1 MIMAEHYSKEELE
14 LYRNHQMSVLGQ
26 IACSNHLKEC
36 PTCAKLL
43 DELKDDD
50 RFLNDLRTSVRIYD
64 ALSREEAP
72 ETK

>member
-1 MIMAEHYSKEELE
+1 MAEHYSKEELE

-26 IACSNHLKEC
+26 IACSAHLKEC
-36 PTCAKLL
+36 PACAKLL

-72 ETK
+72 ATK

>member
-1 MIMAEHYSKEELE
+1 MAEHYSKEELE

-36 PTCAKLL
+36 PACAKLL

-50 RFLNDLRTSVRIYD
+50 RFLNDLRTSIQIYD
-64 ALSREEAP
+64 MLSKEENHK
-72 ETK
+72 TK